1 VFLHAMSNT
10 NKYEDVFIM
19 GNPCRCSFTDV
30 TLRNNYSL
38 NSAYDVVGYIL
49 CLSLTFSHYRI

>member
-1 VFLHAMSNT
+1 MQMF
-10 NKYEDVFIM
+10 
-19 GNPCRCSFTDV
+19 FTDV